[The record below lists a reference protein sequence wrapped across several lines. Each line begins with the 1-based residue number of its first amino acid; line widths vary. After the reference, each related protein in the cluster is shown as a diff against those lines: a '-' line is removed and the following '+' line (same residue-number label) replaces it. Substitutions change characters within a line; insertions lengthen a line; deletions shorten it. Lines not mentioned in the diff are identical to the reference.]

1 MIVADFR
8 SIMKKLFLMGA
19 VASLGLLASCSS
31 DDDLS
36 TGGNGKDGL
45 QQIKIGMGVQA
56 NVATRGTGTVGAVGA
71 ENNTWAKQTV
81 NVYMLNKGTLDLA
94 KFGEDPIYENTV
106 LTTPADN
113 ASGIATEL
121 VEGVPQ
127 YKYYPTTKT
136 AFDFWGYRLDDADAT
151 TAADQEGSATAA
163 AIKSNKFVPYTSG
176 DSLLIGFNIDGTQD
190 IMAGKAVPTEEE
202 IAKCGGEDN
211 IYSAFAARRDVQPN
225 IKFEHLLSRLNF
237 QVLAGAESTTDANT
251 GVKVTGITVKSKAT
265 GKLVIAY
272 KGAETTFA
280 NVSDQLIVD
289 KYADEVKE
297 AALYKDLVVKQ
308 RAASS
313 TSLTDNLVDLDPVT
327 PKWNNGMAMA
337 TQVGEALLAIPAD
350 KYEITINL
358 KQKVQVKGDK
368 GHPTDPDDFQEKEY
382 TYTAD
387 LKNTVNPEKGFE
399 PGYSYNVTITV
410 YGLSE
415 IQITTTLIP
424 WKDGG
429 NIEMNPEDET
439 FGATTTNNAYEWAE
453 IADPT
458 TTGATVEPTTY
469 ATVEALKAAV
479 AANASN
485 SGKIYKVGSTETDWT
500 YYQCKVKVV
509 TPAPTVKYE
518 FDTYEFQEGDVVEA
532 GEFADLD
539 ALKDA
544 VTADDTTEGKIYKV
558 GTSEPYSYYKV
569 TKHVTGA

>member
-1 MIVADFR
+1 
-8 SIMKKLFLMGA
+8 MGA

-56 NVATRGTGTVGAVGA
+56 NVATRGTGTVGAVG
-71 ENNTWAKQTV
+71 EKENTWANQTV
-81 NVYMLNKGTLDLA
+81 NVYMLNKGTLELA
-94 KFGEDPIYENTV
+94 KFGEDPIYDNTV
-106 LTTPADN
+106 LTTPDGN

-121 VEGVPQ
+121 VDGVAQ

-136 AFDFWGYRLDDADAT
+136 AFDFWGYRLDDANKAT
-151 TAADQEGSATAA
+151 GIEDQAGTDSKVAVTNGE
-163 AIKSNKFVPYTSG
+163 FVPYISG
-176 DSLLIGFNIDGTQD
+176 DSLLIGFKIDGTQD
-190 IMAGKAVPTEEE
+190 IMAGKAVPTEED
-202 IAKCGGEDN
+202 ITKCGGKDN

-237 QVLAGAESTTDANT
+237 QVLDGKKTETTDEDKA
-251 GVKVTGITVKSKAT
+251 VKVTGITVKSKAT

-272 KGAETTFA
+272 QGEATTFA

-289 KYADEVKE
+289 KDADSEKD
-297 AALYKDLVVKQ
+297 AALLKELKVKQ
-308 RAASS
+308 RAEGAP
-313 TSLTDNLVDLDPVT
+313 LTQNLEDLTPVT

-358 KQKVQVKGDK
+358 EQEVQVKGDK
-368 GHPTDPDDFQEKEY
+368 NSPTPDDFQTKEY
-382 TYTAD
+382 TYNAE

-415 IQITTTLIP
+415 IQITTTLTP

-439 FGATTTNNAYEWAE
+439 FGATTTNNAYEWVKLDSEPA
-453 IADPT
+453 
-458 TTGATVEPTTY
+458 GAIFEPTPY
-469 ATVEALKAAV
+469 ATVDDLKAAV

-485 SGKIYKVGSTETDWT
+485 SGKIYKVGTGEPYE
-500 YYQCKVKVV
+500 YYQCKVNAT
-509 TPAPTVKYE
+509 TPAPAPTITFELTDYTTSYNE
-518 FDTYEFQEGDVVEA
+518 ESDDIAYTYKTYPELEEA
-532 GEFADLD
+532 GVA
-539 ALKDA
+539 
-544 VTADDTTEGKIYKV
+544 TAENEGKIYQV
-558 GTSEPYSYYKV
+558 GTEESGYTYFKV
-569 TKHVTGA
+569 TKHTSGE

>member
-1 MIVADFR
+1 
-8 SIMKKLFLMGA
+8 MGA

-56 NVATRGTGTVGAVGA
+56 NVATRGTGTVGAVG
-71 ENNTWAKQTV
+71 EKENTWANQTV
-81 NVYMLNKGTLDLA
+81 NVYMLNKGTLELA
-94 KFGEDPIYENTV
+94 KFGEDPIYNNTV
-106 LTTPADN
+106 LTTPDGN

-121 VEGVPQ
+121 DKDGVAQ
-127 YKYYPTTKT
+127 YKYYPTTQT
-136 AFDFWGYRLDDADAT
+136 AFDFWGYRLDDANDT
-151 TAADQEGSATAA
+151 TATDQKGSATAA
-163 AIKSNKFVPYTSG
+163 AIENNKFVPYING
-176 DSLLIGFNIDGTQD
+176 DSLLIGFKIDGTQD
-190 IMAGKAVPTEEE
+190 IMAGKAVPTVED
-202 IAKCGGEDN
+202 IKKCGGEEN

-237 QVLAGAESTTDANT
+237 QVLDGKKTETTDKDKA
-251 GVKVTGITVKSKAT
+251 VKVTGITVKSKAT

-272 KGAETTFA
+272 QGETTTFT

-289 KYADEVKE
+289 KDADSEKD
-297 AALYKDLVVKQ
+297 AALLKELKVMQRDGGNLNADLVALQ
-308 RAASS
+308 
-313 TSLTDNLVDLDPVT
+313 PVT

-337 TQVGEALLAIPAD
+337 TQVGEALLAIPAK

-358 KQKVQVKGDK
+358 EQNVQVTGDK
-368 GHPTDPDDFQEKEY
+368 DHPTPDDYQTKKY

-387 LKNTVNPEKGFE
+387 LKNTVNQEKGFE

-439 FGATTTNNAYEWAE
+439 FGETTTNNAYEWAE

-458 TTGATVEPTTY
+458 STPSVKVEETTY
-469 ATVEALKAAV
+469 ATVDDLKAAV

-485 SGKIYKVGSTETDWT
+485 SGKIYKVGSKGSWK
-500 YYQCKVKVV
+500 YYQCKVKAT
-509 TPAPTVKYE
+509 TPAPTPTV
-518 FDTYEFQEGDVVEA
+518 TYELTDYTASYNVESDVIAGTYENLTKLEEA
-532 GEFADLD
+532 GVAKEENVD
-539 ALKDA
+539 
-544 VTADDTTEGKIYKV
+544 KIYKV
-558 GTSEPYSYYKV
+558 GTEESGYTYFKV
-569 TKHVTGA
+569 TKHTSGE

>member
-1 MIVADFR
+1 
-8 SIMKKLFLMGA
+8 MKKLFLMGA

-71 ENNTWAKQTV
+71 ENNKWAGQAV

-121 VEGVPQ
+121 VENVPQ

-136 AFDFWGYRLDDADAT
+136 AFDFWGYRLDDAYV
-151 TAADQEGSATAA
+151 TAAGNQDGSATAA
-163 AIKSNKFVPYTSG
+163 AIKDNKFVPYTSG
-176 DSLLIGFNIDGTQD
+176 DSLLIGFQIDGTQD
-190 IMAGKAVPTEEE
+190 IMAGKAVPTQEE

-237 QVLAGAESTTDANT
+237 QVLAGAESTTNTKT
-251 GVKVTGITVKSKAT
+251 GVNVTGITVKSKAT

-272 KGAETTFA
+272 QGEATTFE

-289 KYADEVKE
+289 KDADAEKD
-297 AALYKDLVVKQ
+297 AALLKELKVMQRDGSNLNADLV
-308 RAASS
+308 A
-313 TSLTDNLVDLDPVT
+313 LEPVT
-327 PKWNNGMAMA
+327 PKWNNGMALA

-358 KQKVQVKGDK
+358 KQRVQVKGDK
-368 GHPTDPDDFQEKEY
+368 NSPNEETDFQDKEY

-415 IQITTTLIP
+415 IKITTTLIP

-439 FGATTTNNAYEWAE
+439 FGATTANNAYEWVKLDSEPA
-453 IADPT
+453 
-458 TTGATVEPTTY
+458 GATFEPTTY
-469 ATVEALKAAV
+469 ATVDDLKAAV

-485 SGKIYKVGSTETDWT
+485 SGKIYKVGTGEPYE

-509 TPAPTVKYE
+509 TPAPTPTVTFELTDYTTSFNE
-518 FDTYEFQEGDVVEA
+518 ESDAIAGTYTNFSELEEVGVAKEENVD
-532 GEFADLD
+532 
-539 ALKDA
+539 
-544 VTADDTTEGKIYKV
+544 KIYKV
-558 GTSEPYSYYKV
+558 GTVESGYTYYKV
-569 TKHVTGA
+569 TKKTSGE

>member
-1 MIVADFR
+1 
-8 SIMKKLFLMGA
+8 MGA

-56 NVATRGTGTVGAVGA
+56 NVATRGTGTVGAVG
-71 ENNTWAKQTV
+71 EKENTWAKQTV

-94 KFGEDPIYENTV
+94 KFGDDPIYDNTV
-106 LTTPADN
+106 LTTPTDN

-121 VEGVPQ
+121 VGGVAQ

-136 AFDFWGYRLDDADAT
+136 AFDFWGYRLDDADV
-151 TAADQEGSATAA
+151 TAAGDQDGSATAA
-163 AIKSNKFVPYTSG
+163 AIKGNKFVPYTSG
-176 DSLLIGFNIDGTQD
+176 DSLLIGFKIDGTQD

-202 IAKCGGEDN
+202 ITKCGGEDN
-211 IYSAFAARRDVQPN
+211 IYSAFAARREVQPN

-237 QVLAGAESTTDANT
+237 QVLDGKKTETTDPDKV
-251 GVKVTGITVKSKAT
+251 VKVTGITVKSKAT

-272 KGAETTFA
+272 QGEATTFA

-289 KYADEVKE
+289 KYEDPEAE
-297 AALYKDLVVKQ
+297 AALYTDLKVMQ
-308 RAASS
+308 RTDGAP
-313 TSLTDNLVDLDPVT
+313 LTQNLEALEPVT
-327 PKWNNGMAMA
+327 PAWNNGMAMA

-368 GHPTDPDDFQEKEY
+368 LTPQEGDFEEKEY
-382 TYTAD
+382 TYEAD

-415 IQITTTLIP
+415 IQITTTLTP

-439 FGATTTNNAYEWAE
+439 FGATTANNAYEWALLDAE
-453 IADPT
+453 P
-458 TTGATVEPTTY
+458 TGATVEPTTY

-485 SGKIYKVGSTETDWT
+485 SGKIYKVGSTETGWT
-500 YYQCKVKVV
+500 YYQCKVKAT
-509 TPAPTVKYE
+509 TPAPTPTVTFE
-518 FDTYEFQEGDVVEA
+518 FDTYTFQEGVDTAEEPA
-532 GEFADLD
+532 YDTLEL
-539 ALKDA
+539 LKAA
-544 VTADDTTEGKIYKV
+544 VTPSETTEGKIYKV
-558 GTSEPYSYYKV
+558 GTGEPYTYYKV
-569 TKHVTGA
+569 TKHTSGE

>member
-1 MIVADFR
+1 
-8 SIMKKLFLMGA
+8 MKKLFLMGA

-45 QQIKIGMGVQA
+45 QKIKIGMGVQA
-56 NVATRGTGTVGAVGA
+56 NVATRGTGTVGAVG
-71 ENNTWAKQTV
+71 EKENTWAKQTV

-106 LTTPADN
+106 LTTPTDN

-121 VEGVPQ
+121 VGGVAQ

-136 AFDFWGYRLDDADAT
+136 AFDFWGYRLDDADV
-151 TAADQEGSATAA
+151 TAAGDQDGSATAA
-163 AIKSNKFVPYTSG
+163 AIKNNKFVPYTSG
-176 DSLLIGFNIDGTQD
+176 DSLLIGFKIDGTQD

-202 IAKCGGEDN
+202 ITKCGGEDN
-211 IYSAFAARRDVQPN
+211 IYSAFAARREVQPN

-237 QVLAGAESTTDANT
+237 QVLDGKKTETTDPDKA
-251 GVKVTGITVKSKAT
+251 VKVTGITVKSKAT

-272 KGAETTFA
+272 QGEATTFA

-289 KYADEVKE
+289 KYEDPEAE
-297 AALYKDLVVKQ
+297 AALYTDLKVMQ
-308 RAASS
+308 RTDGAP
-313 TSLTDNLVDLDPVT
+313 LTQNLEALEPVT
-327 PKWNNGMAMA
+327 PAWNNGMAMA

-368 GHPTDPDDFQEKEY
+368 VTPQEGDFEEKEY
-382 TYTAD
+382 TYEAD

-415 IQITTTLIP
+415 IQITTTLTP

-439 FGATTTNNAYEWAE
+439 FGATTANNAYEWAALE
-453 IADPT
+453 GDPT
-458 TTGATVEPTTY
+458 SGATVELTTY
-469 ATVEALKAAV
+469 ATVEELKAAV

-485 SGKIYKVGSTETDWT
+485 SGKIYKVGSTETGWT
-500 YYQCKVKVV
+500 YYQCKVKAT
-509 TPAPTVKYE
+509 TPAPTPTVTFE
-518 FDTYEFQEGDVVEA
+518 FDTYTFQEGIDTAEEPA
-532 GEFADLD
+532 YDTLEL
-539 ALKDA
+539 LKDA
-544 VTADDTTEGKIYKV
+544 VTPSETTEGKIYKV
-558 GTSEPYSYYKV
+558 GTGDPYTYYKV
-569 TKHVTGA
+569 TKHTSGE

>member
-1 MIVADFR
+1 
-8 SIMKKLFLMGA
+8 MGA

-56 NVATRGTGTVGAVGA
+56 NVATRGTGTVGAVG
-71 ENNTWAKQTV
+71 EKENTWAKQTV

-151 TAADQEGSATAA
+151 TAADQEGSATVA

-202 IAKCGGEDN
+202 ITKCGGEDN

-225 IKFEHLLSRLNF
+225 IKFDHLLSRLNF

-272 KGAETTFA
+272 QGAETTFA

-313 TSLTDNLVDLDPVT
+313 TSLTDNLVDLEPVT

-439 FGATTTNNAYEWAE
+439 FGATTANKAYEWAALAAE
-453 IADPT
+453 PA
-458 TTGATVEPTTY
+458 GATVEATTY
-469 ATVEALKAAV
+469 ESLEALKAAV

-485 SGKIYKVGSTETDWT
+485 SGKIYKVGSTETGWT
-500 YYQCKVKVV
+500 YYQCKVKAT
-509 TPAPTVKYE
+509 TPAPTPTVTFE
-518 FDTYEFQEGDVVEA
+518 FDTYTFQEGVDTAEEPA
-532 GEFADLD
+532 YDTLEL
-539 ALKDA
+539 LKAA
-544 VTADDTTEGKIYKV
+544 VTADATTEGKIYKV
-558 GTSEPYSYYKV
+558 GTSDPYTYYKV
-569 TKHVTGA
+569 TKHTSGE

>member
-1 MIVADFR
+1 
-8 SIMKKLFLMGA
+8 MKKLFLMGA

-56 NVATRGTGTVGAVGA
+56 NVATRGTGTVGAVG
-71 ENNTWAKQTV
+71 EKENTWANQTV
-81 NVYMLNKGTLDLA
+81 NVYMLNKGTLELA
-94 KFGEDPIYENTV
+94 KFGEDPIYNNTV

-121 VEGVPQ
+121 DEHGVAQ
-127 YKYYPTTKT
+127 YKYYPTTQT
-136 AFDFWGYRLDDADAT
+136 AFDFWGYRLDDANDT
-151 TAADQEGSATAA
+151 TATNQDGSATAA
-163 AIKSNKFVPYTSG
+163 AIQNNKFVPYFSG
-176 DSLLIGFNIDGTQD
+176 DSLLIGFKIDGTQD
-190 IMAGKAVPTEEE
+190 IMAGKAVPTEDE
-202 IAKCGGEDN
+202 IIKCGGKDN

-237 QVLAGAESTTDANT
+237 QVLAGAESTTDDNT

-272 KGAETTFA
+272 KGTAAFE

-289 KYADEVKE
+289 KYENPETE

-308 RAASS
+308 RTLGAP
-313 TSLTDNLVDLDPVT
+313 LTQNLEALTPVT
-327 PKWNNGMAMA
+327 PKWNNGMALA

-350 KYEITINL
+350 KYDITINL
-358 KQKVQVKGDK
+358 QQKVQVKGDK
-368 GHPTDPDDFQEKEY
+368 NSPVDPDDFQTKDY
-382 TYTAD
+382 TYTAE
-387 LKNTVNPEKGFE
+387 LKNTFNPGQGFE

-439 FGATTTNNAYEWAE
+439 FGETTTNNAYEWVKLDSEPA
-453 IADPT
+453 
-458 TTGATVEPTTY
+458 GAIFEPTPY
-469 ATVEALKAAV
+469 ATVDDLKAAV

-485 SGKIYKVGSTETDWT
+485 SGKIYKVGTGEPYE
-500 YYQCKVKVV
+500 YYQCKVKA
-509 TPAPTVKYE
+509 TTPAPAPTVTYE
-518 FDTYEFQEGDVVEA
+518 FDTYTFQEGVDTAEEPA
-532 GEFADLD
+532 YDTLEL
-539 ALKDA
+539 LKAA
-544 VTADDTTEGKIYKV
+544 VTADATTEGKIYKV
-558 GTSEPYSYYKV
+558 GTSDPYTYYKV
-569 TKHVTGA
+569 TKHTSGE

>member
-1 MIVADFR
+1 
-8 SIMKKLFLMGA
+8 MGA

-36 TGGNGKDGL
+36 TGSNGKDGL

-56 NVATRGTGTVGAVGA
+56 NVATRGTGTVGAVG
-71 ENNTWAKQTV
+71 EKENTWANQTV

-113 ASGIATEL
+113 ASGIATEF
-121 VEGVPQ
+121 VNDVPQ

-136 AFDFWGYRLDDADAT
+136 AFDFWGYRLDDANKAT
-151 TAADQEGSATAA
+151 GIEDQAGTDSKVAVKNGE
-163 AIKSNKFVPYTSG
+163 FFPYISG

-202 IAKCGGEDN
+202 IAKCGGVDN

-237 QVLAGAESTTDANT
+237 QVLDGKKTETTDEDKA
-251 GVKVTGITVKSKAT
+251 VKVTGITVKSKAT

-272 KGAETTFA
+272 QGAETTFE

-289 KYADEVKE
+289 KDADSEKD
-297 AALYKDLVVKQ
+297 AALLKELKVKQ
-308 RAASS
+308 RAEGAP
-313 TSLTDNLVDLDPVT
+313 LTQNLEDLTPVT

-350 KYEITINL
+350 KYKITINL

-368 GHPTDPDDFQEKEY
+368 GTPQEGDFEEKEY
-382 TYTAD
+382 TYEAD

-415 IQITTTLIP
+415 IQITTTLTP

-439 FGATTTNNAYEWAE
+439 FGATTTNNAYEWVKLDSEPA
-453 IADPT
+453 
-458 TTGATVEPTTY
+458 GAIFEPTPY
-469 ATVEALKAAV
+469 ATVDDLKAAV

-485 SGKIYKVGSTETDWT
+485 SGKIYKVGTGEPYE
-500 YYQCKVKVV
+500 YYQCKDNA
-509 TPAPTVKYE
+509 TTPAPAPTVTFELTDYTTSYNE
-518 FDTYEFQEGDVVEA
+518 ESDDIAYTYKTYPELEEA
-532 GEFADLD
+532 GVA
-539 ALKDA
+539 
-544 VTADDTTEGKIYKV
+544 TAENEGKIYQV
-558 GTSEPYSYYKV
+558 GTEESGYTYYKV
-569 TKHVTGA
+569 TKHTSGE

>member
-1 MIVADFR
+1 
-8 SIMKKLFLMGA
+8 MGA

-71 ENNTWAKQTV
+71 ENNKWANQTV

-94 KFGEDPIYENTV
+94 KFGEEPIYDNTV
-106 LTTPADN
+106 LTTPDGN
-113 ASGIATEL
+113 DSGIASEL
-121 VEGVPQ
+121 DEHGVAQ

-136 AFDFWGYRLDDADAT
+136 AFDFWGYRLDDADV
-151 TAADQEGSATAA
+151 TAAGDQVGSATAA
-163 AIKSNKFVPYTSG
+163 AIENNKFVPYING
-176 DSLLIGFNIDGTQD
+176 DSLLIGFKIDGTQD
-190 IMAGKAVPTEEE
+190 IMAGKAVPTQED
-202 IAKCGGEDN
+202 ITKCDGEDN

-237 QVLAGAESTTDANT
+237 QVLDGKKTETTDPDKA
-251 GVKVTGITVKSKAT
+251 VKVTGITVKSKAT

-272 KGAETTFA
+272 QGEVTTFT

-289 KYADEVKE
+289 KYEDPEAE
-297 AALYKDLVVKQ
+297 AALYTDLKVKQ
-308 RAASS
+308 RAEGAP
-313 TSLTDNLVDLDPVT
+313 LTQNLEDLTPVT

-350 KYEITINL
+350 KYDITINL
-358 KQKVQVKGDK
+358 QQKVQVKGDK
-368 GHPTDPDDFQEKEY
+368 NSPIDPDDFQIKDY
-382 TYTAD
+382 TYTAE
-387 LKNTVNPEKGFE
+387 LTNTVNPGQGFE

-439 FGATTTNNAYEWAE
+439 FGETTANNAYEWAE

-458 TTGATVEPTTY
+458 GTLGVQVEKTTY
-469 ATVEALKAAV
+469 ATVDDLKAAV

-485 SGKIYKVGSTETDWT
+485 SGKIYKVGSEGSWK

-509 TPAPTVKYE
+509 TPAPTPTVTFELTDYTSSFNE
-518 FDTYEFQEGDVVEA
+518 EDPIAGTYTTITELEEA
-532 GEFADLD
+532 GVAKEENVD
-539 ALKDA
+539 
-544 VTADDTTEGKIYKV
+544 KIYKV
-558 GTSEPYSYYKV
+558 GTVESGYTYYKV
-569 TKHVTGA
+569 TKHTSGE

>member
-1 MIVADFR
+1 
-8 SIMKKLFLMGA
+8 MKKLFLMGA

-56 NVATRGTGTVGAVGA
+56 NVATRGTGTVGAVG
-71 ENNTWAKQTV
+71 EKENTWANQTV

-94 KFGEDPIYENTV
+94 KFGEDTIYNNTV
-106 LTTPADN
+106 LTTPTGN

-121 VEGVPQ
+121 DKDGVAQ

-136 AFDFWGYRLDDADAT
+136 AFDFWGYRLDDANKAT
-151 TAADQEGSATAA
+151 GIEDQEGTYSKVAV
-163 AIKSNKFVPYTSG
+163 KNGEFVPYISS
-176 DSLLIGFNIDGTQD
+176 DSLLIGFKIDGTQD
-190 IMAGKAVPTEEE
+190 IMAGKAVPTKEEMD
-202 IAKCGGEDN
+202 KCGGADN

-237 QVLAGAESTTDANT
+237 QVLDGKKTETKDEDKA
-251 GVKVTGITVKSKAT
+251 VKVTGITVKSKAT

-272 KGAETTFA
+272 KGAAAFE

-289 KYADEVKE
+289 EDADSVKD
-297 AALYKDLVVKQ
+297 AALLKELKVKQ
-308 RAASS
+308 RAEGAP
-313 TSLTDNLVDLDPVT
+313 LTQNLEDLTPVT

-368 GHPTDPDDFQEKEY
+368 GTPQEGDFEEKEY
-382 TYTAD
+382 TYEAD
-387 LKNTVNPEKGFE
+387 LKNTVNPAKGFE

-415 IQITTTLIP
+415 IQITTTLTP

-439 FGATTTNNAYEWAE
+439 FGETTANNAYEWAE

-458 TTGATVEPTTY
+458 GTLGVQVEKTTY
-469 ATVEALKAAV
+469 ATVEALQTAV

-485 SGKIYKVGSTETDWT
+485 SGKIYKVGSEGSWK
-500 YYQCKVKVV
+500 YYQCKVQVV
-509 TPAPTVKYE
+509 TPPAPAA
-518 FDTYEFQEGDVVEA
+518 TYTLDEYTFQEGVDNVEA
-532 GEFADLD
+532 SYDTKELLVADGV
-539 ALKDA
+539 A
-544 VTADDTTEGKIYKV
+544 TAENEGKIYKV
-558 GTSEPYSYYKV
+558 GTEESGYKYFKV
-569 TKHVTGA
+569 TKHTFGE

>member
-1 MIVADFR
+1 
-8 SIMKKLFLMGA
+8 MKKLFLMGA

-81 NVYMLNKGTLDLA
+81 NVYMLNKGTLDVA
-94 KFGEDPIYENTV
+94 MFGTDPIYENTV
-106 LTTPADN
+106 LTTPTDN
-113 ASGIATEL
+113 ASGIASEL
-121 VEGVPQ
+121 VGGVPQ

-136 AFDFWGYRLDDADAT
+136 AFDFWGYRLDDAVN
-151 TAADQEGSATAA
+151 TAAGDQDGSATAA
-163 AIKSNKFVPYTSG
+163 AIKSGKFVPYTSE
-176 DSLLIGFNIDGTQD
+176 DSLLIGFQIDGTQD

-202 IAKCGGEDN
+202 MNKCGGEEN

-272 KGAETTFA
+272 KGAAAFE

-289 KYADEVKE
+289 KYENPETE

-308 RAASS
+308 RTDGAP
-313 TSLTDNLVDLDPVT
+313 LTENLVDLTPVT
-327 PKWNNGMAMA
+327 PKWNNGMALA

-350 KYEITINL
+350 KYDITINL
-358 KQKVQVKGDK
+358 QQKVQVTGDK
-368 GHPTDPDDFQEKEY
+368 NNPVDPDDFKTKDY
-382 TYTAD
+382 TYTAE
-387 LKNTVNPEKGFE
+387 LKNTVNPDKGFE

-415 IQITTTLIP
+415 IKITTTLIP

-439 FGATTTNNAYEWAE
+439 FGATTANNAYEWAALE
-453 IADPT
+453 GDPT

-469 ATVEALKAAV
+469 ESLEALQAAV

-485 SGKIYKVGSTETDWT
+485 SGKIYKVGTAETSWT
-500 YYQCKVKVV
+500 YYQCKVK
-509 TPAPTVKYE
+509 TTTPAPAPTVTYT
-518 FDTYEFQEGDVVEA
+518 FDTYEFQ
-532 GEFADLD
+532 D
-539 ALKDA
+539 ATDTVTDTYDTLENLKAA
-544 VTADDTTEGKIYKV
+544 VTANESTENNIYKV
-558 GTSEPYSYYKV
+558 GTGDPYTYYKV
-569 TKHVTGA
+569 TKHTSGE

>member
-1 MIVADFR
+1 
-8 SIMKKLFLMGA
+8 MGA

-56 NVATRGTGTVGAVGA
+56 NVATRGTGTVGAVG
-71 ENNTWAKQTV
+71 EKENTWAKQTV

-121 VEGVPQ
+121 DEHGVAQ

-136 AFDFWGYRLDDADAT
+136 AFDFWGYRLDDANDT
-151 TAADQEGSATAA
+151 TATDQEGSATAA
-163 AIKSNKFVPYTSG
+163 AIENNKFVPYISG
-176 DSLLIGFNIDGTQD
+176 DSLLIGFKIDGTQD

-202 IAKCGGEDN
+202 ITKCGGKDN

-237 QVLAGAESTTDANT
+237 QVLDGKKTETTDPDKA
-251 GVKVTGITVKSKAT
+251 VQVTGITVKSKAT

-272 KGAETTFA
+272 QGEATTFE

-289 KYADEVKE
+289 NDADSEKD
-297 AALYKDLVVKQ
+297 AALLKELKVKQ
-308 RAASS
+308 RESASS
-313 TSLTDNLVDLDPVT
+313 PLTDNLVDLKPVT

-368 GHPTDPDDFQEKEY
+368 GTPQEGDFEEKEY

-415 IQITTTLIP
+415 IQITTTLTP

-439 FGATTTNNAYEWAE
+439 FGATTANKAYEWAE
-453 IADPT
+453 IADPSST
-458 TTGATVEPTTY
+458 PGVKVEETTY
-469 ATVEALKAAV
+469 ATVDDLKAAV

-485 SGKIYKVGSTETDWT
+485 SGKIYKVGSDGSWT
-500 YYQCKVKVV
+500 YYQCKVKAT
-509 TPAPTVKYE
+509 TPAPTPTVTFE
-518 FDTYEFQEGDVVEA
+518 FDTYTFQEGVDTAEEPA
-532 GEFADLD
+532 YDTLEL
-539 ALKDA
+539 LKAA
-544 VTADDTTEGKIYKV
+544 VTPSETTEGKIYKV
-558 GTSEPYSYYKV
+558 GTAPDFTYYKV
-569 TKHVTGA
+569 TKHTSGE

>member
-1 MIVADFR
+1 
-8 SIMKKLFLMGA
+8 MKKLFLMGA

-94 KFGEDPIYENTV
+94 KFGDDPIYENTV

-121 VEGVPQ
+121 VRGVPQ

-136 AFDFWGYRLDDADAT
+136 AFDFWGYRLDDADV
-151 TAADQEGSATAA
+151 TAEGDRDGSATAA
-163 AIKSNKFVPYTSG
+163 AIKSGKFFPYTSG
-176 DSLLIGFNIDGTQD
+176 DSLLIGFQIDGTQD

-202 IAKCGGEDN
+202 MNKCGGVDN

-272 KGAETTFA
+272 QGEAAFE

-289 KYADEVKE
+289 KDDDAEKD
-297 AALYKDLVVKQ
+297 AALLKELKVMQ
-308 RAASS
+308 RESTTAA
-313 TSLTDNLVDLDPVT
+313 LTDNLVDLKPVT
-327 PKWNNGMAMA
+327 PKWNNGMALA
-337 TQVGEALLAIPAD
+337 TQVGEALLAIPANE
-350 KYEITINL
+350 YEITINL
-358 KQKVQVKGDK
+358 QQKVQVKGDK
-368 GHPTDPDDFQEKEY
+368 SSPVDPDDFKTKDY

-387 LKNTVNPEKGFE
+387 LKNTVNPDKGFE

-439 FGATTTNNAYEWAE
+439 FGATTANNAYEWALLDAE
-453 IADPT
+453 P
-458 TTGATVEPTTY
+458 TGATVEPTTY
-469 ATVEALKAAV
+469 ATVDDLKAAV

-485 SGKIYKVGSTETDWT
+485 SGKIYKVGTDGSWT
-500 YYQCKVKVV
+500 YYQCKVKAT
-509 TPAPTVKYE
+509 TPAPTVTFE
-518 FDTYEFQEGDVVEA
+518 FDTYTFQEGVDTAEEPA
-532 GEFADLD
+532 YDTLEL
-539 ALKDA
+539 LKAA
-544 VTADDTTEGKIYKV
+544 VTADATTEGKIYKV
-558 GTSEPYSYYKV
+558 GTSEPYTYYKV
-569 TKHVTGA
+569 TKHTSGE

>member
-1 MIVADFR
+1 
-8 SIMKKLFLMGA
+8 MGA

-113 ASGIATEL
+113 ASGIASEL
-121 VEGVPQ
+121 VGGVPQ
-127 YKYYPTTKT
+127 YKYYPTTNT
-136 AFDFWGYRLDDADAT
+136 AFDFWGYRLDDANKAT
-151 TAADQEGSATAA
+151 GIEDQEGTDSKVAVT
-163 AIKSNKFVPYTSG
+163 SGQFVPYTSG
-176 DSLLIGFNIDGTQD
+176 DSLLIGFKIDGTQD

-202 IAKCGGEDN
+202 ITKCGGENN

-237 QVLAGAESTTDANT
+237 QVLDGKKTETTDPDKA
-251 GVKVTGITVKSKAT
+251 VKVTGITVKSKAT

-272 KGAETTFA
+272 QGEATTFA

-289 KYADEVKE
+289 KDADAEKD
-297 AALYKDLVVKQ
+297 AALLKELKVMQ
-308 RAASS
+308 RDASS
-313 TSLTDNLVDLDPVT
+313 TSLTDNLVDLQPVT
-327 PKWNNGMAMA
+327 PKWNNGMALA
-337 TQVGEALLAIPAD
+337 TQVGEALLAIPANE
-350 KYEITINL
+350 YEITINL

-368 GHPTDPDDFQEKEY
+368 LNPQEGDFEEKPY

-415 IQITTTLIP
+415 IVITTTLTP

-439 FGATTTNNAYEWAE
+439 FGATTANNAYEWAALE
-453 IADPT
+453 GDPT
-458 TTGATVEPTTY
+458 TSATVEATTY
-469 ATVEALKAAV
+469 ESLEALKAAV

-485 SGKIYKVGSTETDWT
+485 SGKIYKVGSTETGWT
-500 YYQCKVKVV
+500 YYQCKVKVT

-539 ALKDA
+539 ALKAA
-544 VTADDTTEGKIYKV
+544 VTASETTEGKIYKV

>member
-1 MIVADFR
+1 M
-8 SIMKKLFLMGA
+8 
-19 VASLGLLASCSS
+19 LASCSS

-45 QQIKIGMGVQA
+45 QKIKIGMGVQA
-56 NVATRGTGTVGAVGA
+56 NVATRGTGTVGAVG
-71 ENNTWAKQTV
+71 EKENTWAKQTV

-121 VEGVPQ
+121 VGGVAQ

-136 AFDFWGYRLDDADAT
+136 AFDFWGYRLDDADV
-151 TAADQEGSATAA
+151 TAAEDKEGSENAA

-202 IAKCGGEDN
+202 INKCGGEAN
-211 IYSAFAARRDVQPN
+211 IYSAFAARREVQPN

-237 QVLAGAESTTDANT
+237 QVLDGKKTETTDEDKA
-251 GVKVTGITVKSKAT
+251 VKVTGITVKSKAT

-272 KGAETTFA
+272 QGEATTFA

-289 KYADEVKE
+289 KDADEVKD
-297 AALYKDLVVKQ
+297 AALLKELKVMK
-308 RAASS
+308 RADGAA
-313 TSLTDNLVDLDPVT
+313 LTDKLVDLTPVT

-358 KQKVQVKGDK
+358 EQKVQVKGDK
-368 GHPTDPDDFQEKEY
+368 NSPTPDDFQTKEY
-382 TYTAD
+382 TYNAD

-415 IQITTTLIP
+415 IVITTTLTP

-439 FGATTTNNAYEWAE
+439 FGATTANKAYEWAALDAE
-453 IADPT
+453 P
-458 TTGATVEPTTY
+458 TGATVEATTY
-469 ATVEALKAAV
+469 ESLEALKAAV

-485 SGKIYKVGSTETDWT
+485 SGKIYKVGSTETGWT
-500 YYQCKVKVV
+500 YYQCKVKVT

-539 ALKDA
+539 ALKAA
-544 VTADDTTEGKIYKV
+544 VTASETTEGKIYKV
-558 GTSEPYSYYKV
+558 GTSEPYTYYKV
-569 TKHVTGA
+569 TKHTSGE

>member
-1 MIVADFR
+1 
-8 SIMKKLFLMGA
+8 MKKLFLMGA

-71 ENNTWAKQTV
+71 ENNKWAGQAV

-94 KFGEDPIYENTV
+94 KFGEDPIYNNTV
-106 LTTPADN
+106 LTTPDGN
-113 ASGIATEL
+113 DSGIATEL
-121 VEGVPQ
+121 VGGVAQ

-136 AFDFWGYRLDDADAT
+136 AFDFWGYRLDDANDT
-151 TAADQEGSATAA
+151 TATDQEGSATAA
-163 AIKSNKFVPYTSG
+163 AIENNKFVPYISG
-176 DSLLIGFNIDGTQD
+176 DSLLIGFKIDGTQD
-190 IMAGKAVPTEEE
+190 IMAGKAVPTEED
-202 IAKCGGEDN
+202 ITKCGGEEN

-237 QVLAGAESTTDANT
+237 QVLDGKKTETTDEDKA
-251 GVKVTGITVKSKAT
+251 VKVTGITVKSKAT

-272 KGAETTFA
+272 QGEATTFA

-289 KYADEVKE
+289 KDADSEKD
-297 AALYKDLVVKQ
+297 AALLKELKVMQRDGSNLNADLVALQ
-308 RAASS
+308 
-313 TSLTDNLVDLDPVT
+313 PVT
-327 PKWNNGMAMA
+327 PKWNNGTAMA

-368 GHPTDPDDFQEKEY
+368 LTPQEGDFEEKEY
-382 TYTAD
+382 TYEAD
-387 LKNTVNPEKGFE
+387 LKNTANLGQGFE

-439 FGATTTNNAYEWAE
+439 FGETTANNAYEWAE

-458 TTGATVEPTTY
+458 GTLGVQVEKTTY
-469 ATVEALKAAV
+469 ATVDDLKAAV

-485 SGKIYKVGSTETDWT
+485 SGKIYKVGSEGSWK

-509 TPAPTVKYE
+509 TPAPTPTVTFELTDYTSSFNE
-518 FDTYEFQEGDVVEA
+518 EDPIAGTYTTITELEEA
-532 GEFADLD
+532 GVAKEENVD
-539 ALKDA
+539 
-544 VTADDTTEGKIYKV
+544 KIYKV
-558 GTSEPYSYYKV
+558 GTVESGYTYYKV
-569 TKHVTGA
+569 TKHTSGE

>member
-1 MIVADFR
+1 
-8 SIMKKLFLMGA
+8 MGA

-56 NVATRGTGTVGAVGA
+56 NVATRGTGTVGAVG
-71 ENNTWAKQTV
+71 EKENTWANQTV

-94 KFGEDPIYENTV
+94 KFGDDPIYDNTV

-121 VEGVPQ
+121 VEGKAQ

-136 AFDFWGYRLDDADAT
+136 AFDFWGYRLDDANKAT
-151 TAADQEGSATAA
+151 GIEDQEGTDSKVAVT
-163 AIKSNKFVPYTSG
+163 SGEFVPYTSG
-176 DSLLIGFNIDGTQD
+176 DSLLIGFKIDGTQD

-202 IAKCGGEDN
+202 ITKCGGEDN
-211 IYSAFAARRDVQPN
+211 IYSAFAARREVQPN

-237 QVLAGAESTTDANT
+237 QVLAGAESTTNTKT
-251 GVKVTGITVKSKAT
+251 GVNVTGITVKSKAT

-272 KGAETTFA
+272 QGEATTFA

-289 KYADEVKE
+289 KDADAEKD
-297 AALYKDLVVKQ
+297 AALLKELKVMQRDGSNLNADLVALQ
-308 RAASS
+308 
-313 TSLTDNLVDLDPVT
+313 PVT
-327 PKWNNGMAMA
+327 PKWNNGMALA

-358 KQKVQVKGDK
+358 KQRVQVKGDK
-368 GHPTDPDDFQEKEY
+368 NSPNEETDFQDKEY

-415 IQITTTLIP
+415 IKITTTLIP

-439 FGATTTNNAYEWAE
+439 FGATTANNAYEWVALE
-453 IADPT
+453 GDPT
-458 TTGATVEPTTY
+458 LTGATAETTTY
-469 ATVEALKAAV
+469 ESLEALKAAV

-485 SGKIYKVGSTETDWT
+485 SGKIYKVGSTETGWT
-500 YYQCKVKVV
+500 YYQCKVKAT
-509 TPAPTVKYE
+509 TPAPTPTVTFE
-518 FDTYEFQEGDVVEA
+518 FDTYTFQEGVDTAEKPA
-532 GEFADLD
+532 YDTLEL
-539 ALKDA
+539 LKAA
-544 VTADDTTEGKIYKV
+544 VTADATTEGKIYKV
-558 GTSEPYSYYKV
+558 GTSDPYTYYKV
-569 TKHVTGA
+569 TKHTSGE

>member
-1 MIVADFR
+1 
-8 SIMKKLFLMGA
+8 MGA

-36 TGGNGKDGL
+36 TGGNGKDDL
-45 QQIKIGMGVQA
+45 QKIKIGMGVQA
-56 NVATRGTGTVGAVGA
+56 NVATRGTGTVGAVG
-71 ENNTWAKQTV
+71 EKENTWAKQTV

-94 KFGEDPIYENTV
+94 KFGDDPIYDNTV

-113 ASGIATEL
+113 ASGIASEL
-121 VEGVPQ
+121 DENGVAQ

-136 AFDFWGYRLDDADAT
+136 AFDFWGYRLDDANKAT
-151 TAADQEGSATAA
+151 GIEDQAGTDSKVAVTSGE
-163 AIKSNKFVPYTSG
+163 FVPYISG
-176 DSLLIGFNIDGTQD
+176 DSLLIGFKIDGTQD
-190 IMAGKAVPTEEE
+190 IMAGKAVPKEEE

-237 QVLAGAESTTDANT
+237 QVLAGAESTTNTKT
-251 GVKVTGITVKSKAT
+251 GVNVTGITVKSKAT

-272 KGAETTFA
+272 QGEATTFE

-289 KYADEVKE
+289 KDADAEKD
-297 AALYKDLVVKQ
+297 AALLKELKVMQRNGGNLNADLV
-308 RAASS
+308 A
-313 TSLTDNLVDLDPVT
+313 LEPVT
-327 PKWNNGMAMA
+327 PKWNNGMALA

-358 KQKVQVKGDK
+358 KQRVQVKGDK
-368 GHPTDPDDFQEKEY
+368 NSPNEETDFQDKEY

-415 IQITTTLIP
+415 IKITTTLIP

-439 FGATTTNNAYEWAE
+439 FGATTANNAYEWVKLDSEPA
-453 IADPT
+453 
-458 TTGATVEPTTY
+458 GATFEPTPY
-469 ATVEALKAAV
+469 ATVDDLKAAV

-485 SGKIYKVGSTETDWT
+485 SGKIYKVGTGEPYE

-509 TPAPTVKYE
+509 TPPAPAA
-518 FDTYEFQEGDVVEA
+518 TYTLETYTFQEGVDNVEA
-532 GEFADLD
+532 PYDTKEQLD
-539 ALKDA
+539 AA
-544 VTADDTTEGKIYKV
+544 GVATAENEGKIYKV
-558 GTSEPYSYYKV
+558 GTSAPYTYYIVKKQV
-569 TKHVTGA
+569 GE

>member
-1 MIVADFR
+1 
-8 SIMKKLFLMGA
+8 MKKLFLMGA

-113 ASGIATEL
+113 ASGIASEL
-121 VEGVPQ
+121 VGGVPQ

-136 AFDFWGYRLDDADAT
+136 AFDFWGYRLDDANDAT
-151 TAADQEGSATAA
+151 GTADQEGTDSKVAVTSG
-163 AIKSNKFVPYTSG
+163 KYVPYTSG
-176 DSLLIGFNIDGTQD
+176 DSLLIGFKIDGTQD

-202 IAKCGGEDN
+202 IAKCGGVDN

-272 KGAETTFA
+272 QGEATTFA

-289 KYADEVKE
+289 KDADAEKD
-297 AALYKDLVVKQ
+297 AALLKELKVMQ
-308 RAASS
+308 RDASS
-313 TSLTDNLVDLDPVT
+313 TSLTDNLVDLQPVT
-327 PKWNNGMAMA
+327 PKWNNGMALA

-350 KYEITINL
+350 KYDITINL
-358 KQKVQVKGDK
+358 QQKVQVEGDK
-368 GHPTDPDDFQEKEY
+368 NSPVDPDDFQTKDY
-382 TYTAD
+382 TYTAE
-387 LKNTVNPEKGFE
+387 LKNTVNPDKGFE

-439 FGATTTNNAYEWAE
+439 FGATTANKAYEWAALE
-453 IADPT
+453 GDPT

-469 ATVEALKAAV
+469 AIVDDLKAAV

-485 SGKIYKVGSTETDWT
+485 SGKIYKVGSTETGWT

-509 TPAPTVKYE
+509 TPPAPAA
-518 FDTYEFQEGDVVEA
+518 TYTLETYTFQEGVDNVEA
-532 GEFADLD
+532 PYDTKELLD
-539 ALKDA
+539 AA
-544 VTADDTTEGKIYKV
+544 GVATAENEGKIYKV
-558 GTSEPYSYYKV
+558 GTSDPYTYYIVKKQV
-569 TKHVTGA
+569 GA

>member
-1 MIVADFR
+1 
-8 SIMKKLFLMGA
+8 MGA

-36 TGGNGKDGL
+36 TGGNSENDLMK
-45 QQIKIGMGVQA
+45 IKIGMGVQA

-71 ENNTWAKQTV
+71 ENNKWAKQTV

-94 KFGEDPIYENTV
+94 KFKDEVIYENTV

-113 ASGIATEL
+113 ASGIASEL
-121 VEGVPQ
+121 DDHGVAH

-136 AFDFWGYRLDDADAT
+136 AFDFWGYRLDDADVT
-151 TAADQEGSATAA
+151 TEGDRDGSATAA

-176 DSLLIGFNIDGTQD
+176 DSLLIGFQIDGTQD

-202 IAKCGGEDN
+202 INKCGGETN
-211 IYSAFAARRDVQPN
+211 IYSAFAARKEVQPN

-272 KGAETTFA
+272 QGEATTFA

-289 KYADEVKE
+289 KDADAEKD
-297 AALYKDLVVKQ
+297 AALLKELKVKQ
-308 RAASS
+308 RATSS
-313 TSLTDNLVDLDPVT
+313 TSLTDNLVDLEPVT

-350 KYEITINL
+350 EYKITINL
-358 KQKVQVKGDK
+358 EQKVQVKGDK
-368 GHPTDPDDFQEKEY
+368 LTPNDPDDYQVKEY
-382 TYTAD
+382 TYVAD

-415 IQITTTLIP
+415 IKITTTLIP

-439 FGATTTNNAYEWAE
+439 FGATTTNNAYEWVAL
-453 IADPT
+453 AGDPT
-458 TTGATVEPTTY
+458 TSGADVEPTTY
-469 ATVEALKAAV
+469 ESLEALQAAV

-485 SGKIYKVGSTETDWT
+485 SGKIYKVGTAETSWT
-500 YYQCKVKVV
+500 WYQCKVKTT
-509 TPAPTVKYE
+509 TPAPTVTYS
-518 FDTYEFQEGDVVEA
+518 FDEYTLQESETAVATYETLEE
-532 GEFADLD
+532 LNT
-539 ALKDA
+539 A
-544 VTADDTTEGKIYKV
+544 VTPDESTENNIYKV
-558 GTSEPYSYYKV
+558 GASEPYTYYKV
-569 TKHVTGA
+569 TKHTSGE

>member
-1 MIVADFR
+1 
-8 SIMKKLFLMGA
+8 MGA

-272 KGAETTFA
+272 QGAETTFA

-313 TSLTDNLVDLDPVT
+313 TSLTDNLVDLEPVT

-485 SGKIYKVGSTETDWT
+485 SGKIYEVGSTETDWT

>member
-1 MIVADFR
+1 
-8 SIMKKLFLMGA
+8 MGA

-45 QQIKIGMGVQA
+45 QKIKIGMGVQA
-56 NVATRGTGTVGAVGA
+56 NVATRGTGTVGAVG
-71 ENNTWAKQTV
+71 EKENTWAKQTV

-121 VEGVPQ
+121 VENVPQ

-136 AFDFWGYRLDDADAT
+136 AFDFWGYRLDDAYV
-151 TAADQEGSATAA
+151 TAEGDRDGSATAA
-163 AIKSNKFVPYTSG
+163 AIKGNKFVPYISG

-202 IAKCGGEDN
+202 INKCGGEEN
-211 IYSAFAARRDVQPN
+211 IYSAFAARREVQPN

-237 QVLAGAESTTDANT
+237 QVLDGKKTETTEEDKA
-251 GVKVTGITVKSKAT
+251 VKVTGITVKSKAT

-272 KGAETTFA
+272 QGEATTFA

-289 KYADEVKE
+289 KDADAEKD
-297 AALYKDLVVKQ
+297 AALLKELKVMK
-308 RAASS
+308 RADGAA
-313 TSLTDNLVDLDPVT
+313 LTDKLVDLTPVT

-358 KQKVQVKGDK
+358 EQKVQVKGDK
-368 GHPTDPDDFQEKEY
+368 NNPTPDDFQTKEY
-382 TYTAD
+382 TYNAD

-415 IQITTTLIP
+415 IQITTTLTP

-439 FGATTTNNAYEWAE
+439 FGATTANNAYEWVALE
-453 IADPT
+453 GDPT
-458 TTGATVEPTTY
+458 LTGATAEKTTY
-469 ATVEALKAAV
+469 ESLEALQKAV

-485 SGKIYKVGSTETDWT
+485 SGKIYKVGSEGSWT

-509 TPAPTVKYE
+509 TPPAPAA
-518 FDTYEFQEGDVVEA
+518 TYTLETYTFQEGVDNVEA
-532 GEFADLD
+532 SYDTKELLD
-539 ALKDA
+539 AA
-544 VTADDTTEGKIYKV
+544 GVATAENEGKIYKV
-558 GTSEPYSYYKV
+558 GTGEPYTYYKV
-569 TKHVTGA
+569 TKHTTGE

>member
-1 MIVADFR
+1 
-8 SIMKKLFLMGA
+8 MKKLFLMGA

-56 NVATRGTGTVGAVGA
+56 NVATRGTGTVGAVG
-71 ENNTWAKQTV
+71 EKDNTWAKQTV

-113 ASGIATEL
+113 ASGIASEL
-121 VEGVPQ
+121 VGGVPQ

-136 AFDFWGYRLDDADAT
+136 AFDFWGYRLDDADV
-151 TAADQEGSATAA
+151 TAAGDQDGSATAA
-163 AIKSNKFVPYTSG
+163 AIKSGKFVPYTSE
-176 DSLLIGFNIDGTQD
+176 DSLLIGFQIDGTQD

-202 IAKCGGEDN
+202 MNKCGGEEN

-237 QVLAGAESTTDANT
+237 QVLAGAESTTDVNT

-272 KGAETTFA
+272 KGAAAFE

-289 KYADEVKE
+289 KYENPETE

-308 RAASS
+308 RTDGAP
-313 TSLTDNLVDLDPVT
+313 LTDNLVDLDPVT
-327 PKWNNGMAMA
+327 PKWNNGMALA

-350 KYEITINL
+350 KYDITINL
-358 KQKVQVKGDK
+358 QQKVQVKGDK
-368 GHPTDPDDFQEKEY
+368 NSPIDPDDFQTKDY

-387 LKNTVNPEKGFE
+387 LKNTVNPDKGFE

-415 IQITTTLIP
+415 IKITTTLIP

-439 FGATTTNNAYEWAE
+439 FGATTANNAYEWAE
-453 IADPT
+453 ISDPT
-458 TTGATVEPTTY
+458 GTPGVDVETTPY
-469 ATVEALKAAV
+469 ATVEELKAAV

-485 SGKIYKVGSTETDWT
+485 SGKIYKVGSDGSWT
-500 YYQCKVKVV
+500 YYQCKVKA
-509 TPAPTVKYE
+509 TTPAPAPTVTYT
-518 FDTYEFQEGDVVEA
+518 FDTYEFQ
-532 GEFADLD
+532 D
-539 ALKDA
+539 ATDTVTDTYETLELLKAA
-544 VTADDTTEGKIYKV
+544 VTADDSTEGKIYKV
-558 GTSEPYSYYKV
+558 GTGDPYTYYKV
-569 TKHVTGA
+569 TKHTSGE

>member
-1 MIVADFR
+1 
-8 SIMKKLFLMGA
+8 MKKLFLMGA

-56 NVATRGTGTVGAVGA
+56 NVATRGTGTVGAVG
-71 ENNTWAKQTV
+71 EKENTWANQTV
-81 NVYMLNKGTLDLA
+81 NVYMLNKGTLELA
-94 KFGEDPIYENTV
+94 KFGEDPIYNNTV
-106 LTTPADN
+106 LTTPDGN

-121 VEGVPQ
+121 VDGVAQ

-136 AFDFWGYRLDDADAT
+136 AFDFWGYRLDDANDT
-151 TAADQEGSATAA
+151 TATDQDGSATAA
-163 AIKSNKFVPYTSG
+163 AIKSNKFVPYISG
-176 DSLLIGFNIDGTQD
+176 DSLLIGFKIDGTQD
-190 IMAGKAVPTEEE
+190 IMAGKAVPTGEE
-202 IAKCGGEDN
+202 IIKCGGADN

-237 QVLAGAESTTDANT
+237 QVLDGKKTETTDEDKA
-251 GVKVTGITVKSKAT
+251 VKVTGITVKSKAT

-272 KGAETTFA
+272 KGEAAFK

-289 KYADEVKE
+289 KDADSEKD
-297 AALYKDLVVKQ
+297 AALLKELKVKQ
-308 RAASS
+308 RAEGAP
-313 TSLTDNLVDLDPVT
+313 LTQNLEDLTPVT

-358 KQKVQVKGDK
+358 EQEVQVKGDK
-368 GHPTDPDDFQEKEY
+368 NSPTPDDFQTKEY
-382 TYTAD
+382 TYNAE

-424 WKDGG
+424 WEDGG

-439 FGATTTNNAYEWAE
+439 FGETTTNNAYEWVKLDSE
-453 IADPT
+453 PAD
-458 TTGATVEPTTY
+458 AIFEPTPY
-469 ATVEALKAAV
+469 ATVDDLKAAV

-485 SGKIYKVGSTETDWT
+485 SGKIYKVGSEGSWT
-500 YYQCKVKVV
+500 YYQCKVKA
-509 TPAPTVKYE
+509 TTPPAPAA
-518 FDTYEFQEGDVVEA
+518 TYTLETYTFQEGVDNVEA
-532 GEFADLD
+532 SYDTKELLEADGV
-539 ALKDA
+539 A
-544 VTADDTTEGKIYKV
+544 TAENENKIYKV
-558 GTSEPYSYYKV
+558 GTEESGYTYFKV
-569 TKHVTGA
+569 TKHTSGE

>member
-1 MIVADFR
+1 
-8 SIMKKLFLMGA
+8 MGA

-71 ENNTWAKQTV
+71 ENNKWAGQAV
-81 NVYMLNKGTLDLA
+81 NVYMLNKGTLDVA
-94 KFGEDPIYENTV
+94 KFGEESIYENTV
-106 LTTPADN
+106 LTTPDGN
-113 ASGIATEL
+113 ASGIATEFDTDGTTPL
-121 VEGVPQ
+121 

-136 AFDFWGYRLDDADAT
+136 AFDFWGYRLDDANI
-151 TAADQEGSATAA
+151 TAAEDKEGSENAA
-163 AIKSNKFVPYTSG
+163 AIKNNRFVPYISG

-190 IMAGKAVPTEEE
+190 IMAGKAVPKEEE
-202 IAKCGGEDN
+202 ITKCGGKDN

-237 QVLAGAESTTDANT
+237 QVLDGKKTETTDPDKA
-251 GVKVTGITVKSKAT
+251 VQVTGITVKSKAT

-272 KGAETTFA
+272 KGAETTFE

-289 KYADEVKE
+289 KDADSEKD
-297 AALYKDLVVKQ
+297 AALLKELKVMK
-308 RAASS
+308 RADGAA
-313 TSLTDNLVDLDPVT
+313 LTDKLVDLTPVT

-368 GHPTDPDDFQEKEY
+368 GTPQEGDFEEKEY
-382 TYTAD
+382 TYEAD

-439 FGATTTNNAYEWAE
+439 FGEPTANNAYEWAE

-458 TTGATVEPTTY
+458 GTPSVKVEETKY
-469 ATVEALKAAV
+469 ATVDDLKAAV

-485 SGKIYKVGSTETDWT
+485 SGKIYKVGSEGSWK

-509 TPAPTVKYE
+509 TPAPTPTVTFELTDYTSSYNE
-518 FDTYEFQEGDVVEA
+518 ESDVIAGTYENLTKLEEA
-532 GEFADLD
+532 GVAKEEN
-539 ALKDA
+539 
-544 VTADDTTEGKIYKV
+544 EGKIYKV
-558 GTSEPYSYYKV
+558 GTEESGYTYFKV
-569 TKHVTGA
+569 TKHTSGE

>member
-1 MIVADFR
+1 
-8 SIMKKLFLMGA
+8 MKKLFLMGA

-71 ENNTWAKQTV
+71 ENNKWAKQTV

-106 LTTPADN
+106 LTTPTDN
-113 ASGIATEL
+113 ASGIASEL
-121 VEGVPQ
+121 DEHGVAQ

-136 AFDFWGYRLDDADAT
+136 AFDFWGYRLDDANDAT
-151 TAADQEGSATAA
+151 GTADQEGTDSKVAVT
-163 AIKSNKFVPYTSG
+163 SGKFVPYTSG
-176 DSLLIGFNIDGTQD
+176 DSLLIGFKIDGTQD

-202 IAKCGGEDN
+202 ITKCGGEDN
-211 IYSAFAARRDVQPN
+211 IYSAFAARREVQPN

-272 KGAETTFA
+272 QGEATTFA

-289 KYADEVKE
+289 KDADAEKD
-297 AALYKDLVVKQ
+297 AALLKELKVMQ
-308 RAASS
+308 RDASS
-313 TSLTDNLVDLDPVT
+313 TSLTDNLVDLQPVT
-327 PKWNNGMAMA
+327 PKWNNGMALA
-337 TQVGEALLAIPAD
+337 TQVGEALLAIPANE
-350 KYEITINL
+350 YEITINL
-358 KQKVQVKGDK
+358 QQKVQVKGDK
-368 GHPTDPDDFQEKEY
+368 DHPTDPDDFQTKDY

-485 SGKIYKVGSTETDWT
+485 SGKIYKVGSTETGWT

-509 TPAPTVKYE
+509 TPPAPAA
-518 FDTYEFQEGDVVEA
+518 TYTLETYTFQEGVDNVEA
-532 GEFADLD
+532 SYDNKELLD
-539 ALKDA
+539 AA
-544 VTADDTTEGKIYKV
+544 GVATAENEGKIYKV
-558 GTSEPYSYYKV
+558 GTSDPYTYYIVKKQV
-569 TKHVTGA
+569 GA

>member
-1 MIVADFR
+1 
-8 SIMKKLFLMGA
+8 MKKLFLMGA

-113 ASGIATEL
+113 ASGIASEL
-121 VEGVPQ
+121 DENGVAQ
-127 YKYYPTTKT
+127 YKYYPTTNT
-136 AFDFWGYRLDDADAT
+136 AFDFWGYRLDDANDAT
-151 TAADQEGSATAA
+151 GTADQEGTDSKVAVT
-163 AIKSNKFVPYTSG
+163 SGQFVPYTSG
-176 DSLLIGFNIDGTQD
+176 DSLLIGFKIDGTQD

-202 IAKCGGEDN
+202 ITKCGGENN
-211 IYSAFAARRDVQPN
+211 IYSAFAARREVQPN

-237 QVLAGAESTTDANT
+237 QVLDGKKTETTDPDKA
-251 GVKVTGITVKSKAT
+251 VKVTGITVKSKAT

-272 KGAETTFA
+272 KGAAAFE

-289 KYADEVKE
+289 KDADTEKD
-297 AALYKDLVVKQ
+297 AALLKELKVMQ
-308 RAASS
+308 RDASS
-313 TSLTDNLVDLDPVT
+313 TSLTDNLVDLQPVT
-327 PKWNNGMAMA
+327 PKWNNGMALA
-337 TQVGEALLAIPAD
+337 TQVGEALLAIPANE
-350 KYEITINL
+350 YEITINL

-368 GHPTDPDDFQEKEY
+368 LNPQEGDFEEKPY

-415 IQITTTLIP
+415 IVITTTLTP

-439 FGATTTNNAYEWAE
+439 FGATTANNAYEWAALE
-453 IADPT
+453 GDPT
-458 TTGATVEPTTY
+458 TSATVEATTY
-469 ATVEALKAAV
+469 ESLEALKAAV

-485 SGKIYKVGSTETDWT
+485 SGKIYKVGSTETGWT
-500 YYQCKVKVV
+500 YYQCKVKAT
-509 TPAPTVKYE
+509 TPAPTPTVTFE
-518 FDTYEFQEGDVVEA
+518 FDTYTFQEGVDTAEEPA
-532 GEFADLD
+532 YDTLEL
-539 ALKDA
+539 LKAA
-544 VTADDTTEGKIYKV
+544 VTPSETTEGKIYKV

>member
-1 MIVADFR
+1 
-8 SIMKKLFLMGA
+8 MGA

-71 ENNTWAKQTV
+71 ENNTWAKQAV

-113 ASGIATEL
+113 ASGIASEL
-121 VEGVPQ
+121 DENGVAQ
-127 YKYYPTTKT
+127 YKYYPTTNT
-136 AFDFWGYRLDDADAT
+136 AFDFWGYRLDDANKAT
-151 TAADQEGSATAA
+151 GIEDQEGTDSKVAVT
-163 AIKSNKFVPYTSG
+163 SGQFVPYTSG
-176 DSLLIGFNIDGTQD
+176 DSLLIGFKIDGTQD

-202 IAKCGGEDN
+202 ITKCGGENN
-211 IYSAFAARRDVQPN
+211 IYSAFAARREVQPN

-237 QVLAGAESTTDANT
+237 QVLDGKKTETTDPDKA
-251 GVKVTGITVKSKAT
+251 VKVTGITVKSKAT

-272 KGAETTFA
+272 KGAAAFE

-289 KYADEVKE
+289 KDADTEKD
-297 AALYKDLVVKQ
+297 AALLKELKVMQ
-308 RAASS
+308 RDASS
-313 TSLTDNLVDLDPVT
+313 TSLTDNLVDLQPVT
-327 PKWNNGMAMA
+327 PKWNNGMALA
-337 TQVGEALLAIPAD
+337 TQVGEALLAIPANE
-350 KYEITINL
+350 YEITINL

-368 GHPTDPDDFQEKEY
+368 LNPQEGDFEEKPY

-415 IQITTTLIP
+415 IVITTTLTP

-439 FGATTTNNAYEWAE
+439 FGATTANNAYEWAALE
-453 IADPT
+453 GDPT
-458 TTGATVEPTTY
+458 TSATVEATTY
-469 ATVEALKAAV
+469 ESLEALKAAV

-485 SGKIYKVGSTETDWT
+485 SGKIYKVGSTETGWT
-500 YYQCKVKVV
+500 YYQCKVKAT
-509 TPAPTVKYE
+509 TPAPTPTVTFE
-518 FDTYEFQEGDVVEA
+518 FDTYTFQEGVDTAEEPA
-532 GEFADLD
+532 YDTLEL
-539 ALKDA
+539 LKAA
-544 VTADDTTEGKIYKV
+544 VTPSETTEGKIYKV

>member
-1 MIVADFR
+1 
-8 SIMKKLFLMGA
+8 MGA

-56 NVATRGTGTVGAVGA
+56 NVATRGTGTVGAVG
-71 ENNTWAKQTV
+71 EKENTWAKQTV

-121 VEGVPQ
+121 VGGVAQ

-136 AFDFWGYRLDDADAT
+136 AFDFWGYRLDDADV
-151 TAADQEGSATAA
+151 TAAEDRDGSATAA

-176 DSLLIGFNIDGTQD
+176 DSLLIGFKIDGTQD

-202 IAKCGGEDN
+202 IAKCGSEDN

-272 KGAETTFA
+272 KGEAAFE
-280 NVSDQLIVD
+280 NVSNQLIVD
-289 KYADEVKE
+289 KDADAEKD

-308 RAASS
+308 RGASS
-313 TSLTDNLVDLDPVT
+313 TSLTDNLVDLEPVT
-327 PKWNNGMAMA
+327 PKWNNGMALA
-337 TQVGEALLAIPAD
+337 TQVGEALLAIPANE
-350 KYEITINL
+350 YEITINL
-358 KQKVQVKGDK
+358 QQKVQVKGDK
-368 GHPTDPDDFQEKEY
+368 SSPTDPDDFQTKDY

-387 LKNTVNPEKGFE
+387 LKNTVNPDKGFE

-439 FGATTTNNAYEWAE
+439 FGATTANKAYEWAALE
-453 IADPT
+453 GDPT

-469 ATVEALKAAV
+469 ATVEDLKAAV

-485 SGKIYKVGSTETDWT
+485 SGKIYKVGSTETGWT
-500 YYQCKVKVV
+500 YYQCKVKAT
-509 TPAPTVKYE
+509 TPAPTPTVTFE
-518 FDTYEFQEGDVVEA
+518 FDTYTFQEGVDTAEEPA
-532 GEFADLD
+532 YDTLEL
-539 ALKDA
+539 LKAA
-544 VTADDTTEGKIYKV
+544 VTADATTEGKIYKV
-558 GTSEPYSYYKV
+558 GTSEPYTYYKV
-569 TKHVTGA
+569 TKHTSGE

>member
-1 MIVADFR
+1 
-8 SIMKKLFLMGA
+8 MGA

-71 ENNTWAKQTV
+71 ENNKWAKQTV

-106 LTTPADN
+106 LTTPTDN
-113 ASGIATEL
+113 ASGIASEL
-121 VEGVPQ
+121 DEHGVAQ

-136 AFDFWGYRLDDADAT
+136 AFDFWGYRLDDADV
-151 TAADQEGSATAA
+151 TAETEREGSATAA
-163 AIKSNKFVPYTSG
+163 AIKSGKFVPYTSG
-176 DSLLIGFNIDGTQD
+176 DSLLIGFQIDGTQD

-202 IAKCGGEDN
+202 INKCGGEDN

-272 KGAETTFA
+272 KGEAAFE
-280 NVSDQLIVD
+280 NVSNQLIVD

-308 RAASS
+308 RGATAA
-313 TSLTDNLVDLDPVT
+313 LTENLEALEPVT
-327 PKWNNGMAMA
+327 PKWNNGMALA

-382 TYTAD
+382 TYTAN
-387 LKNTVNPEKGFE
+387 LKNTVNPDKGFE

-415 IQITTTLIP
+415 IQITTTLTP

-439 FGATTTNNAYEWAE
+439 FGATTANNAYEWALLDAE
-453 IADPT
+453 P
-458 TTGATVEPTTY
+458 TGATVEPTTY

-485 SGKIYKVGSTETDWT
+485 SGKIYKVGSTETGWT

>member
-1 MIVADFR
+1 
-8 SIMKKLFLMGA
+8 MGA

-71 ENNTWAKQTV
+71 ENNKWANQTV

-94 KFGEDPIYENTV
+94 KFGEEPIYDNTV
-106 LTTPADN
+106 LTTPNGN
-113 ASGIATEL
+113 ASGIATEF
-121 VEGVPQ
+121 VNDVPQ

-136 AFDFWGYRLDDADAT
+136 AFDFWGYRLDDANKAT
-151 TAADQEGSATAA
+151 GIEDQEGTDSKVAV
-163 AIKSNKFVPYTSG
+163 KNGEFFPYISS
-176 DSLLIGFNIDGTQD
+176 DSLLIGFQIDGTQD
-190 IMAGKAVPTEEE
+190 IMAGKAVPTEKE
-202 IAKCGGEDN
+202 IEKCGGKEN

-272 KGAETTFA
+272 NGAAAFE

-289 KYADEVKE
+289 KYENPETE

-308 RAASS
+308 RTLGAP
-313 TSLTDNLVDLDPVT
+313 LTQNLEALEPVT

-337 TQVGEALLAIPAD
+337 TQVGEALLVIPAD
-350 KYEITINL
+350 KYDITIDL

-368 GHPTDPDDFQEKEY
+368 NSPVDPDNFQTKNY
-382 TYTAD
+382 TYTAE
-387 LKNTVNPEKGFE
+387 LKNTVNTDKGFE

-439 FGATTTNNAYEWAE
+439 FGETTANNAYEWVALE
-453 IADPT
+453 GDPT
-458 TTGATVEPTTY
+458 LTGATAETTTY
-469 ATVEALKAAV
+469 ESLEALKKAV

-485 SGKIYKVGSTETDWT
+485 SGKIYKVGSEGSWT

-509 TPAPTVKYE
+509 TPPAQAATYT
-518 FDTYEFQEGDVVEA
+518 FDEYTFQEGDAVEA
-532 GEFADLD
+532 TYGTKEELEG
-539 ALKDA
+539 A
-544 VTADDTTEGKIYKV
+544 VTANADTENKIYKV
-558 GTSEPYSYYKV
+558 GTDPDVKYYKV
-569 TKHVTGA
+569 TKHVAGA

>member
-1 MIVADFR
+1 
-8 SIMKKLFLMGA
+8 MKKLFLMGA

-45 QQIKIGMGVQA
+45 QKIKIGMGVQA
-56 NVATRGTGTVGAVGA
+56 NVATRGTGTVGAVG
-71 ENNTWAKQTV
+71 EKENTWAKQTV

-94 KFGEDPIYENTV
+94 MFGTTDPKPIYDNTV

-113 ASGIATEL
+113 ASGIASEL
-121 VEGVPQ
+121 DENGVAQ
-127 YKYYPTTKT
+127 YKYYPTTNT
-136 AFDFWGYRLDDADAT
+136 AFDFWGYRLDDANKAT
-151 TAADQEGSATAA
+151 GIEDQEGTDSKVAVTSG
-163 AIKSNKFVPYTSG
+163 KYVPYTSG
-176 DSLLIGFNIDGTQD
+176 DSLLIGFKIDGTQD

-202 IAKCGGEDN
+202 IAKCGGVDN
-211 IYSAFAARRDVQPN
+211 IYSAFAARREVQPN

-237 QVLAGAESTTDANT
+237 QVLDGKKTETTDPDKA
-251 GVKVTGITVKSKAT
+251 VKVTGITVKSKAT

-272 KGAETTFA
+272 KGAAAFE

-289 KYADEVKE
+289 KDADTEKD
-297 AALYKDLVVKQ
+297 AALLKELEVKQ
-308 RAASS
+308 RADGAP
-313 TSLTDNLVDLDPVT
+313 LTQNLEALEPVT

-368 GHPTDPDDFQEKEY
+368 LNPQEGDFEEKPY

-439 FGATTTNNAYEWAE
+439 FGATTANKAYEWAALE
-453 IADPT
+453 GEPA
-458 TTGATVEPTTY
+458 GATVEATTY
-469 ATVEALKAAV
+469 ESLEALKAAV

-485 SGKIYKVGSTETDWT
+485 SGKIYKVGSTETGWT
-500 YYQCKVKVV
+500 YYQCKVKAT
-509 TPAPTVKYE
+509 TPAPTPTVTFE
-518 FDTYEFQEGDVVEA
+518 FDTYTFQEGVDTAEKPA
-532 GEFADLD
+532 YDTLEL
-539 ALKDA
+539 LKAA
-544 VTADDTTEGKIYKV
+544 VTPSETTEGKIYKV
-558 GTSEPYSYYKV
+558 GTSEPYTYYKV
-569 TKHVTGA
+569 TKHTSGE

>member
-1 MIVADFR
+1 
-8 SIMKKLFLMGA
+8 MGA

-56 NVATRGTGTVGAVGA
+56 NVATRGTGTVGAVG
-71 ENNTWAKQTV
+71 EKENTWAKQTV

-94 KFGEDPIYENTV
+94 MFGADPIYENTV

-113 ASGIATEL
+113 ASGIATEF
-121 VEGVPQ
+121 VNDVPQ

-136 AFDFWGYRLDDADAT
+136 AFDFWGYRLDDANDT
-151 TAADQEGSATAA
+151 TATDQEGSATAA
-163 AIKSNKFVPYTSG
+163 AIENNKFVPYISG

-190 IMAGKAVPTEEE
+190 IMAGKAVPTEED
-202 IAKCGGEDN
+202 ITKCGGEEN

-237 QVLAGAESTTDANT
+237 QVLAGAESTTDDNT

-272 KGAETTFA
+272 KGTAAFE

-289 KYADEVKE
+289 KYENPETE

-308 RAASS
+308 RTLGAP
-313 TSLTDNLVDLDPVT
+313 LTQNLEALEPVT
-327 PKWNNGMAMA
+327 PKWNNGMALA

-350 KYEITINL
+350 KYDITINL
-358 KQKVQVKGDK
+358 QQKVQVKGDK
-368 GHPTDPDDFQEKEY
+368 NSPVDPDDFQTKDY
-382 TYTAD
+382 TYTAE

-415 IQITTTLIP
+415 IKITTTLIP

-439 FGATTTNNAYEWAE
+439 FDATTTNNAYEWVALE
-453 IADPT
+453 GDPT
-458 TTGATVEPTTY
+458 LTGATAETTTY
-469 ATVEALKAAV
+469 ESLDALKAAV

-485 SGKIYKVGSTETDWT
+485 SGKIYKVGSEGSWT

-509 TPAPTVKYE
+509 TPPAPAATYTLDEYTFQVGDAEEATY
-518 FDTYEFQEGDVVEA
+518 DTKEQ
-532 GEFADLD
+532 LD
-539 ALKDA
+539 AA
-544 VTADDTTEGKIYKV
+544 GVATAENEGKIYKV
-558 GTSEPYSYYKV
+558 GTSDPYTYYKV
-569 TKHVTGA
+569 TKHTSGE

>member
-1 MIVADFR
+1 
-8 SIMKKLFLMGA
+8 MKKLFLMGA

-56 NVATRGTGTVGAVGA
+56 NVATRGTGTVGAVG
-71 ENNTWAKQTV
+71 EKENTWAKQTV

-113 ASGIATEL
+113 ASGIASEL
-121 VEGVPQ
+121 VGGVPQ

-136 AFDFWGYRLDDADAT
+136 AFDFWGYRLDDANDAT
-151 TAADQEGSATAA
+151 GTADQEGTDSKVAVTSG
-163 AIKSNKFVPYTSG
+163 KYVPYTSG
-176 DSLLIGFNIDGTQD
+176 DSLLIGFKIDGTQD

-202 IAKCGGEDN
+202 ITKCGGEDN

-237 QVLAGAESTTDANT
+237 QVLAGAESTTDVNT

-272 KGAETTFA
+272 QGEATTFA

-289 KYADEVKE
+289 KDADAEKD
-297 AALYKDLVVKQ
+297 AALLKELKVMQ
-308 RAASS
+308 RDASS
-313 TSLTDNLVDLDPVT
+313 TSLTDNLVYLQPVT
-327 PKWNNGMAMA
+327 PKWNNGMALA
-337 TQVGEALLAIPAD
+337 TQVGEALLAIPANE
-350 KYEITINL
+350 YEITINL
-358 KQKVQVKGDK
+358 QQKVQVKGDK
-368 GHPTDPDDFQEKEY
+368 SSPTDPDDFQTKDY

-387 LKNTVNPEKGFE
+387 LKNTVNPDKGFE

-439 FGATTTNNAYEWAE
+439 FGATTANNAYEWVALE
-453 IADPT
+453 GDPT
-458 TTGATVEPTTY
+458 LTGATAETTTY
-469 ATVEALKAAV
+469 ESLEALKAAV

-485 SGKIYKVGSTETDWT
+485 SGKIYKVGSTETGWT

-509 TPAPTVKYE
+509 TPPAPAATYT
-518 FDTYEFQEGDVVEA
+518 FDEYTFQEGDAVETTY
-532 GEFADLD
+532 GTKEELEG
-539 ALKDA
+539 A
-544 VTADDTTEGKIYKV
+544 VTANADTENKIYKV
-558 GTSEPYSYYKV
+558 GTDPDVKYYKV
-569 TKHVTGA
+569 TKHVAGA

>member
-1 MIVADFR
+1 
-8 SIMKKLFLMGA
+8 MGA

-56 NVATRGTGTVGAVGA
+56 NVATRGTGTVGAVG
-71 ENNTWAKQTV
+71 EKENTWANQTV
-81 NVYMLNKGTLDLA
+81 NVYMLNKGTLELA
-94 KFGEDPIYENTV
+94 KFGEDPIYDNTV

-113 ASGIATEL
+113 ASGIASEL
-121 VEGVPQ
+121 DEHGVAQ

-136 AFDFWGYRLDDADAT
+136 AFDFWGYRLDDANDT
-151 TAADQEGSATAA
+151 TATDQDGSATAA
-163 AIKSNKFVPYTSG
+163 AIKNNKFVPYTSG
-176 DSLLIGFNIDGTQD
+176 DSLLIGFKIDGTQD

-202 IAKCGGEDN
+202 ITKCGGADN

-237 QVLAGAESTTDANT
+237 QVLDGKKTETKDEDKA
-251 GVKVTGITVKSKAT
+251 VKVTGITVKSKAT

-272 KGAETTFA
+272 KGEAAFE

-289 KYADEVKE
+289 KDADSEKD
-297 AALYKDLVVKQ
+297 AALLKELKVKQ
-308 RAASS
+308 RAEGAP
-313 TSLTDNLVDLDPVT
+313 LTQDLEDLTPVT

-350 KYEITINL
+350 KYKITINL

-368 GHPTDPDDFQEKEY
+368 GTPQEGDFEEKEY
-382 TYTAD
+382 TYEAD
-387 LKNTVNPEKGFE
+387 LENTVNQEKGFE

-439 FGATTTNNAYEWAE
+439 FGETTTNNAYEWVKLDSEPA
-453 IADPT
+453 
-458 TTGATVEPTTY
+458 GAIFEPTPY
-469 ATVEALKAAV
+469 ATVDDLKAAV

-485 SGKIYKVGSTETDWT
+485 SGKIYKVGSEGSWK

-509 TPAPTVKYE
+509 NPAPTPTVTYE
-518 FDTYEFQEGDVVEA
+518 FDTYTFQEGVDTAEEPA
-532 GEFADLD
+532 YDTLEL
-539 ALKDA
+539 LKAA
-544 VTADDTTEGKIYKV
+544 VTADATTEGKIYKV
-558 GTSEPYSYYKV
+558 GTEESGYTYFKV
-569 TKHVTGA
+569 TKHTSGE

>member
-1 MIVADFR
+1 
-8 SIMKKLFLMGA
+8 MGA

-56 NVATRGTGTVGAVGA
+56 NVATRGTGTVGAVG
-71 ENNTWAKQTV
+71 EKENTWANQTV
-81 NVYMLNKGTLDLA
+81 NVYMLNKGTLELA
-94 KFGEDPIYENTV
+94 KFGEDPIYDNTV

-113 ASGIATEL
+113 ASGIASEL
-121 VEGVPQ
+121 DEHGVAQ

-136 AFDFWGYRLDDADAT
+136 AFDFWGYRLDDANDT
-151 TAADQEGSATAA
+151 TATDQDGSATAA
-163 AIKSNKFVPYTSG
+163 AIKSNKFVPYISG
-176 DSLLIGFNIDGTQD
+176 DSLLIGFKIDGTQD
-190 IMAGKAVPTEEE
+190 IMAGKAVPTEDE
-202 IAKCGGEDN
+202 IIKCGGKDN

-237 QVLAGAESTTDANT
+237 QVLDGKKTETTDEDKA
-251 GVKVTGITVKSKAT
+251 VKVTGITVKSKAT

-272 KGAETTFA
+272 QGAETTFE

-289 KYADEVKE
+289 KDADSETD
-297 AALYKDLVVKQ
+297 AALLKELKVKQ
-308 RAASS
+308 RAEGAP
-313 TSLTDNLVDLDPVT
+313 LTQNLEDLTPVT

-368 GHPTDPDDFQEKEY
+368 GNPQEDDFEEKEY
-382 TYTAD
+382 TYEAD
-387 LKNTVNPEKGFE
+387 LENTVNQEKGFE

-415 IQITTTLIP
+415 IQIKTTLIP

-439 FGATTTNNAYEWAE
+439 FGETTTNNAYEWAE

-458 TTGATVEPTTY
+458 STPSVKVEETTY
-469 ATVEALKAAV
+469 ATVDDLKAAV

-485 SGKIYKVGSTETDWT
+485 SGKIYKVGSKGSWK
-500 YYQCKVKVV
+500 YYQCKVKAT
-509 TPAPTVKYE
+509 TPAPTPTV
-518 FDTYEFQEGDVVEA
+518 TYELTDYTASYNVESDVIAGTYENLTKLEEA
-532 GEFADLD
+532 GVAKE
-539 ALKDA
+539 
-544 VTADDTTEGKIYKV
+544 ENENKIYKV
-558 GTSEPYSYYKV
+558 GTEESGYTYFKV
-569 TKHVTGA
+569 TKHTSGE

>member
-1 MIVADFR
+1 
-8 SIMKKLFLMGA
+8 MGA

-71 ENNTWAKQTV
+71 ENNKWANQTV

-94 KFGEDPIYENTV
+94 KFGEEPIYDNTV
-106 LTTPADN
+106 LTTPDGN
-113 ASGIATEL
+113 DSGIASEL
-121 VEGVPQ
+121 DEHGVAQ

-136 AFDFWGYRLDDADAT
+136 AFDFWGYRLDDADV
-151 TAADQEGSATAA
+151 TAAGDQVGSATAA
-163 AIKSNKFVPYTSG
+163 AIENNKFVPYING
-176 DSLLIGFNIDGTQD
+176 DSLLIGFKIDGTQD
-190 IMAGKAVPTEEE
+190 IMAGKAVPTQEDITKCDGEE
-202 IAKCGGEDN
+202 N

-237 QVLAGAESTTDANT
+237 QVLDGKKTETTDPDKA
-251 GVKVTGITVKSKAT
+251 VKVTGITVKSKAT

-272 KGAETTFA
+272 QGEATTFA

-289 KYADEVKE
+289 KDADSEKD
-297 AALYKDLVVKQ
+297 AALLKELKVMQRDGSNLNADLVALK
-308 RAASS
+308 
-313 TSLTDNLVDLDPVT
+313 PVT
-327 PKWNNGMAMA
+327 PKWNNGTAMA

-358 KQKVQVKGDK
+358 EQNVQVTGDK
-368 GHPTDPDDFQEKEY
+368 DHPTPDDYQIKKY

-387 LKNTVNPEKGFE
+387 LKNTVNPKGFE

-415 IQITTTLIP
+415 IVITTTLIP

-439 FGATTTNNAYEWAE
+439 FGETTTNNAYDWVKLDSKP
-453 IADPT
+453 ADDD
-458 TTGATVEPTTY
+458 VEPTPY
-469 ATVEALKAAV
+469 ATVDDLKAAV

-485 SGKIYKVGSTETDWT
+485 SGKIYKVGTGDPYE

-509 TPAPTVKYE
+509 TPPAPAATYTLDDYTLQDGE
-518 FDTYEFQEGDVVEA
+518 AEDATYETKEK
-532 GEFADLD
+532 LD
-539 ALKDA
+539 AA
-544 VTADDTTEGKIYKV
+544 GVATAENEGNIYKV
-558 GTSEPYSYYKV
+558 GTEESGYKYYKV
-569 TKHVTGA
+569 TKHTSGE